1 LKTADLPRLTLFFD
15 GKCPL
20 CQAEIVFLSRRNQ
33 AGLLAFV
40 DINSD
45 HYDERAVGVS
55 CSQALAEMV
64 GQFDNGALIKGHAVF
79 GEAYRRAGL
88 PRLAWIM
95 SRKTLAPLLAF
106 GYRFFAKHRHRISKL
121 LGPTALW
128 LVGGKSSK

>member
-1 LKTADLPRLTLFFD
+1 MKTTDLPRLTLFFD

-45 HYDERAVGVS
+45 LYDERVVGVS
-55 CSQALAEMV
+55 CSQALAEMY
-64 GQFDNGALIKGHAVF
+64 GQFANGALIKGPAVF
-79 GEAYRRAGL
+79 SEAYRRAGL
-88 PRLAWIM
+88 PALAWVL
-95 SRKTLAPLLAF
+95 SRKTLAPLLAL

-121 LGPTALW
+121 IGPMALW
-128 LVGGKSSK
+128 LVGGKGSK